1 MPCAR
6 ASLAAS
12 AQSRAGPSSRSAA
25 CRYRG
30 RRDRRAATRAA
41 WGAAVVAPAASGA
54 PAQPW
59 LVAGRCTHSG
69 GLWCRGASAPPPAL
83 GYLYVVRCRRIGI
96 ENGFQASSSGD
107 VALAMGSLLTAV
119 ELPRALNACPFSQPP
134 CSKISRP
141 LRRIV
146 VFPVPTAVELAC
158 ATLFLYD
165 DRERAG
171 VRAQGACSSSSFYS
185 KQRASAGLALDAA
198 AGEPTGSSRAALPSR
213 SLQHRRQGGG
223 LCARLRRHSM
233 SLAASASR
241 PAARW

>member
-1 MPCAR
+1 MDAHFFHF
-6 ASLAAS
+6 A
-12 AQSRAGPSSRSAA
+12 
-25 CRYRG
+25 
-30 RRDRRAATRAA
+30 AA
-41 WGAAVVAPAASGA
+41 WWCLRWGYLGAQARSP
-54 PAQPW
+54 QW
-59 LVAGRCTHSG
+59 LWWNRLRALNACHPPDRPGPTCTWRCTHSG

-185 KQRASAGLALDAA
+185 KQRASAGLDAA